1 MTELAVLDF
10 ETTGLVPGH
19 DEVLQVAVVD
29 GTGAVLMNEY
39 CCPQRHT
46 AWADAQ
52 RVNGIA
58 PQEVCGKPPFE
69 ALVPRLQEIL
79 SGARQVVAYNDG
91 FEKAFLDAYGIP
103 SRGLHWGEDPMAAFA
118 RQMGGQKRSLSA
130 VASFF
135 DYEFAA
141 HDALADVRATL
152 YAYERL
158 ADGGLLRWAARNA
171 SPAWGQS
178 TRGPVAYQTLPPQDM
193 LRLLKC
199 LGLCPLTA
207 AEPRQLWYKG
217 IYTASPR
224 PCTAVGFQNR
234 SKEDGWL
241 VVAVEAG
248 GVTYLVCDDYLR
260 EMQSPAFG
268 REGAAAPAAGQGAG
282 IKRAGRAAPAAASAP
297 GKAGGAA
304 NSRYA
309 AFARKSAALK
319 NVETNPDA
327 DPENPFY
334 GRAVVFTG
342 DMEMPR
348 AEAAQAVAE
357 LGAQVKSA
365 VSRKTDYLVVGA
377 QDPALVGAGGR
388 SGKEEKAEALNEAG
402 GGHIEILDEA
412 AFRALLARARGREAA
427 E

>member
-10 ETTGLVPGH
+10 ETTGLVPGQ

-39 CCPQRHT
+39 CRPQRHT

-52 RVNGIA
+52 KVNGIA
-58 PQEVCGKPPFE
+58 PQDVCGKPPFE

-79 SGARQVVAYNDG
+79 SGARRVVAYNDG

-103 SRGLHWGEDPMAAFA
+103 SRGLRWGEDPMAAFA
-118 RQMGGQKRSLSA
+118 QQMGGQKRSLSA

-135 DYEFAA
+135 GYEFEA

-152 YAYERL
+152 YLYERL
-158 ADGGLLRWAARNA
+158 ADGGLLRWATRNA

-178 TRGPVAYQTLPPQDM
+178 PRGPVAYQTLPPEDM

-207 AEPRQLWYKG
+207 AQARQLWYKG

-224 PCTAVGFQNR
+224 PCEIVGFQNR

-241 VVAVEAG
+241 VVAVEADG
-248 GVTYLVCDDYLR
+248 MTYLVCDDYLR
-260 EMQSPAFG
+260 EMQAPAFG
-268 REGAAAPAAGQGAG
+268 GDGAAATVPGQAVGTG
-282 IKRAGRAAPAAASAP
+282 RTGRASRVGIAAR
-297 GKAGGAA
+297 GKAEGAA

-319 NVETNPDA
+319 NVEANPDA
-327 DPENPFY
+327 DPSNPFY
-334 GRAVVFTG
+334 GKAVVFTG

-357 LGAQVKSA
+357 LGAHVKSA
-365 VSRKTDYLVVGA
+365 VSRKTDYLVAGA

-388 SGKEEKAEALNEAG
+388 SGKVEKAAALNESG
-402 GGHIEILDEA
+402 QGKIEILDEA
-412 AFRALLARARGREAA
+412 AFRALLAQARGQ
-427 E
+427 